1 MRLTQEIRGEPTGKD
16 SGKGNLGRGDSG
28 KGDFGKSDLQ
38 KSVVILR
45 LSGQL
50 VGGPDA
56 DAVRDT
62 VLSIL
67 NQGYTRILVDLKDVS
82 WVNSTGLGI
91 LISSHI
97 TSANN
102 GGQLKLMRVS
112 KRIES
117 ILSVTR
123 LDTVFQIFA
132 DEASALKSFQ
142 G

>member
-1 MRLTQEIRGEPTGKD
+1 MKMTQEI
-16 SGKGNLGRGDSG
+16 
-28 KGDFGKSDLQ
+28 KGD
-38 KSVVILR
+38 VVILR

-50 VGGPDA
+50 MGGPDA

-62 VLSIL
+62 ILSIL
-67 NQGYTRILVDLKDVS
+67 NQGFKRILVDLKDVS

-97 TSANN
+97 TTANN

-117 ILSVTR
+117 IFMVTR
-123 LDTVFQIFA
+123 LNTVFQVF
-132 DEASALKSFQ
+132 ETEESALKGFS

>member
-1 MRLTQEIRGEPTGKD
+1 MKMTQEI
-16 SGKGNLGRGDSG
+16 
-28 KGDFGKSDLQ
+28 KGD
-38 KSVVILR
+38 VVILR

-50 VGGPDA
+50 MGGPDA

-62 VLSIL
+62 ILSIL
-67 NQGYTRILVDLKDVS
+67 NQGFKRILVDLKDVS

-97 TSANN
+97 TTSNN
-102 GGQLKLMRVS
+102 GGQLKLMQVS

-117 ILSVTR
+117 IFMVTR
-123 LDTVFQIFA
+123 LNTVFQVFE
-132 DEASALKSFQ
+132 DEASALKGFA

>member
-1 MRLTQEIRGEPTGKD
+1 MKMTQEVMED
-16 SGKGNLGRGDSG
+16 
-28 KGDFGKSDLQ
+28 
-38 KSVVILR
+38 VVILR

-50 VGGPDA
+50 MGGPDA

-67 NQGYTRILVDLKDVS
+67 NQGFKKILVDLKDVS

-97 TSANN
+97 AMANN

-112 KRIES
+112 KRIDS
-117 ILSVTR
+117 IFMVTR
-123 LDTVFQIFA
+123 LNTVFHVYE
-132 DEASALKSFQ
+132 DEDSAIKGFQ
-142 G
+142 T